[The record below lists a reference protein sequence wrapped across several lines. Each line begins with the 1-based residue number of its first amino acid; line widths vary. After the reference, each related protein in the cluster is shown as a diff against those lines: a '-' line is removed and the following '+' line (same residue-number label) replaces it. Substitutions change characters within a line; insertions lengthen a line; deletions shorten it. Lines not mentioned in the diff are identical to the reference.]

1 MKTRNLF
8 FSFLLLSFATFTY
21 SQNQLI
27 IPGTIT
33 STDINLTLQN
43 GTHEFF
49 PGENTATMGVNGN
62 ILGPTLILNQGE
74 NVNINVSNNLGEE
87 TTIHWHGLHVS
98 AENDGGPHTIID
110 PGTTWNPQF
119 TVLDRAAT
127 YWYHPHLLDVTDAH
141 ASKGIAGF
149 IIVKDD
155 DEAILDLP
163 RTYGIDDIPLAIQTK
178 DFDSNFQIV
187 NHANNDD
194 TIMVNATIDPETDV
208 PAQVVRLRL
217 LNGSS
222 QRVFNIGLSGNRTFY
237 QIATDGGLRAEPL
250 ALTRLPLAP
259 GERSEILID
268 LSGLNGQTLQLM
280 SYASEFS
287 NGIYGAT
294 NPGMGQGM
302 VLDNYNPNPL
312 NGADFNILHLNVV
325 PPTVNPV
332 TTIPSNLATVSPYLE
347 SDSDQARSFI
357 MQPNSP
363 GPGQLNGTFNIN
375 GASMD
380 MSIINV
386 TVPLDNTEIWTIQN
400 NSGISHPFHVHDVQY
415 YILDINGNPP
425 PAYTQGW
432 KDTFLVPAG
441 MGTMRFITKFED
453 FADDEVPYMYHCHM
467 LTHEDSGMMGQFV
480 VVDMLSVDEFDLE
493 NEALLYPNPSDGV
506 YMTMHLKD
514 PSQMI
519 LSYAII
525 NELGQ
530 IVTYHKIHNN
540 EISNKYSF
548 PIYELASGKYFLK
561 VYTENKIIT
570 KKFIKKN

>member
-1 MKTRNLF
+1 MKNQLLPIFLF
-8 FSFLLLSFATFTY
+8 FISLTLC

-49 PGENTATMGVNGN
+49 PGESTATMGVNGN
-62 ILGPTLILNQGE
+62 ILGPTLMLNQGE
-74 NVNINVSNNLGEE
+74 SVNINVTNNLGEE

-127 YWYHPHLLDVTDAH
+127 YWYHPHLLDVTDEH

-149 IIVKDD
+149 IIVKDA
-155 DEAILDLP
+155 DEAALDLP

-194 TIMVNATIDPETDV
+194 SVMVNATINPETDL

-222 QRVFNIGLSGNRTFY
+222 QRVFNFGFSGNMTFY
-237 QIATDGGLRAEPL
+237 QIATDGGLRSEPL

-259 GERSEILID
+259 GERSEILIN
-268 LSGLNGQTLQLM
+268 LSGMSGQTLQLM
-280 SYASEFS
+280 SYASEFP

-294 NPGMGQGM
+294 YPGMGPGM

-312 NGADFNILHLNVV
+312 NGTDFNILQLNVV
-325 PPTVNPV
+325 PQTGNPV
-332 TTIPSNLATVSPYLE
+332 TTIPNSLVVQNPYLE
-347 SDSDQARSFI
+347 SDSDQSRYFL
-357 MQPNSP
+357 MQPVNQ
-363 GPGQLNGTFNIN
+363 GPGQLNGMFTIN
-375 GASMD
+375 GVNMD

-386 TVPLDNTEIWTIQN
+386 TVPLDNIEIWTIQN

-415 YILDINGNPP
+415 YILDIDDSPP
-425 PAYTQGW
+425 PAYAQGW

-441 MGTMRFITKFED
+441 GGTVRFITKFED
-453 FADDEVPYMYHCHM
+453 FADDTVPYMYHCHM
-467 LTHEDSGMMGQFV
+467 LTHEDNGMMGQFV
-480 VVDMLSVDEFDLE
+480 VVDLLNVDDFDLE
-493 NEALLYPNPSDGV
+493 NEVLLYPNPSEGV
-506 YMTMHLKD
+506 YMTMHLRDSSKK
-514 PSQMI
+514 I

-530 IVTYHKIHNN
+530 IISYHKVHDN

-548 PIYELASGKYFLK
+548 PIYELASGTYFIK
-561 VYTENKIIT
+561 IYTENQIIT
-570 KKFIKKN
+570 KKFIKNN

>member
-8 FSFLLLSFATFTY
+8 FLLLLNLTTIAF

-49 PGENTATMGVNGN
+49 SGESTATMGVNGN

-74 NVNINVSNNLGEE
+74 NVNINVTNNLGEE

-127 YWYHPHLLDVTDAH
+127 YWYHPHLLDVTDEH

-155 DEAILDLP
+155 NEAILDLP
-163 RTYGIDDIPLAIQTK
+163 RNYGVDDIPLAIQTK

-222 QRVFNIGLSGNRTFY
+222 QRVFNIGLSGNMTFY
-237 QIATDGGLRAEPL
+237 QIATDGGLREEPL

-268 LSGLNGQTLQLM
+268 LSDLNGQTIQLM

-312 NGADFNILHLNVV
+312 NGANFNILQLNVV
-325 PPTVNPV
+325 PTTADPV
-332 TTIPSNLATVSPYLE
+332 ITIPSNLVAVNPYLE
-347 SDSDQARSFI
+347 SDSDQARTFT
-357 MQPNSP
+357 MQPDSP
-363 GPGQLNGTFNIN
+363 GPSQLNGTFNIN

-386 TVPLDNTEIWTIQN
+386 TVPLDNIEIWTVQN

-425 PAYTQGW
+425 PAYAQGW

-453 FADDEVPYMYHCHM
+453 FADDTVPYMYHCHM

-480 VVDMLSVDEFDLE
+480 VVDLLNIDEFDLA
-493 NEALLYPNPSDGV
+493 NEVLLYPNPSDGV
-506 YMTMHLKD
+506 YMTMSLKD
-514 PSQMI
+514 PSKKI
-519 LSYAII
+519 YSYAII

-530 IVTYHKIHNN
+530 IVSHHKIHLN
-540 EISNKYSF
+540 EISNQYSF
-548 PIYELASGKYFLK
+548 PIYELANGKYFLK
-561 VYTENKIIT
+561 IYTENKIIT
-570 KKFIKKN
+570 KKFIKKG